1 MAKKKKT
8 DAAEELKLVTPDP
21 WPAYAG
27 ESGAPVR
34 IRDVKVI
41 LTAPDRIRLV
51 IVKVETT
58 EPGLYGIGC
67 ATFTQ
72 RPLAVVTAIE
82 EYLKP
87 FLIGRDVHD
96 IEDAWQS
103 AFVSSYW
110 RSGPV
115 LNNAMS
121 GVDMALWDIKGKIAN
136 LPVYQLLGGKVRKA
150 AWVYV
155 HASGMDFE
163 DVADDVQQ
171 YLDRGF
177 KYIRCQVAV
186 PGSSTYGVGKK
197 VKGQAPTRTDHLSPA
212 QAPWDPEAYV
222 RIAPKLFDFIRGRF
236 GEEIQLLHD
245 IHERVAP
252 MQAINLARDL
262 DQFKLFFLEDHFAPE
277 DNGYFPLLRQHSTT
291 PIAMGELY
299 VNVHEYLPLIQDRLI
314 DYIRVHISDIGGLTR
329 AYKLA
334 AMCEFFGVKTAWH
347 GPGDA
352 SPVAHAANLALDLSC
367 YNFGIQEAYLFP
379 ENTQAVFPGAPEVR
393 DGMMWSNDKPG
404 LGIDID
410 EKLAAKFPFPDAA
423 FNGAW
428 PAIRR
433 ADGTVIRP

>member
-1 MAKKKKT
+1 LAKKKET
-8 DAAEELKLVTPDP
+8 VPTVVPAAPDP
-21 WPAYAG
+21 WPPYAQAG
-27 ESGAPVR
+27 KEPIR

-41 LTAPDRIRLV
+41 LTAPDGIRLV

-87 FLIGRDVHD
+87 FVIGRDVHD
-96 IEDAWQS
+96 IEDFYQA

-115 LNNAMS
+115 LNNALS

-136 LPVYQLLGGKVRKA
+136 LPVYQLLGGKTRKA
-150 AWVYV
+150 ASVYV
-155 HASGMDFE
+155 HASGMDFAEVEE
-163 DVADDVQQ
+163 DVQR
-171 YLDRGF
+171 YLDQGF

-197 VKGQAPTRTDHLSPA
+197 AKGKASNRTSHLDPA
-212 QAPWDPEAYV
+212 QQPWDPDAYV
-222 RIAPKLFDFIRGRF
+222 RIVPKLIDHIRSRF

-252 MQAINLARDL
+252 MPAINLARDL
-262 DQFKLFFLEDHFAPE
+262 DQFKLFFLEDPFAPE
-277 DNGYFPLLRQHSTT
+277 DNGYFPLLRQHSST

-299 VNVHEYLPLIQDRLI
+299 VNVQEYLPLIQERLI
-314 DYIRVHISDIGGLTR
+314 DFIRVHISDIGGLTR
-329 AYKLA
+329 AWKLA
-334 AMCEFFGVKTAWH
+334 ALCEFFGVRTAWH

-352 SPVAHAANLALDLSC
+352 SPVAHAANVALDLAC
-367 YNFGIQEAYLFP
+367 FNFGIQESHLFP
-379 ENTQAVFPGAPEVR
+379 ERTKEVFPGCPEIR
-393 DGMMWSNDKPG
+393 DGMIWANETPG

-410 EKLAAKFPFPDAA
+410 EKAAAKYPFPAA
-423 FNGAW
+423 QLNGAW
-428 PAIRR
+428 PAIRTP
-433 ADGTVIRP
+433 DGTVIKP